1 MSATSKF
8 TNALIREQ
16 SPYLLQHAHNPVN
29 WIAWS
34 ADIFTIAQEQ
44 NKPILLSIGYA
55 ACHWCHV
62 MERESFEDED
72 VAKYMSEHFIN
83 VKVDREERPDVDQIY
98 MDALQAMTGS
108 GGWPLNIFLLP
119 NGKPFFGGTYFP
131 PKTIPQ
137 RASWM
142 DVLKGVQEAY
152 TNNYDKL
159 VTQADNLT
167 NHLVETNIKA
177 KNFED
182 QTISFP
188 SLEEFD
194 VMTKR
199 ILQNADTQWGGFGA
213 APKFPQTFSI
223 QILLRNYFA
232 HKDQVAIT
240 HAVRSLDKMIQGGLY
255 DHVGGGFARYSTDAQ
270 WQAPHFEKM
279 LYDNAL
285 LVTVLSEAFQITQ
298 KQVYKN
304 VIEETIEFIFRE
316 LSDKSGAF
324 YAALDAD
331 SEGVEG
337 KFYTWSYDELQTIL
351 PKHLFEPFCTYYQI
365 KEAGNWE
372 HTNIV
377 WTTETIE
384 NAWSDELVEAK
395 EILFTYRANRIRPG
409 TDSKILLSWNG
420 LMISALCKAYASI
433 GNITYLKRAEE
444 VMGWLELNLQSSN
457 EHLYHTY
464 TNGIAKSIAFLEDY
478 AYIIQAYIELH
489 KVSGEANYL
498 IKAKKWMNYVQLHFI
513 DEQGVFF
520 YFTSDEQK
528 EGIVRKKE
536 SYDGATP
543 SSNAMIC
550 ASLIYLGSIFD
561 EPKWIDQSTKMLC
574 SMHSM
579 LVQYPSSFGYWAQS
593 FFQLAYGVTELVGVG
608 NRVNK
613 DLTPILKRF
622 LPHVLTLWVDREDSQ
637 FPLSIGKQGVENQY
651 FICKNKTCS
660 LPTGHLEGI
669 LAII

>member
-1 MSATSKF
+1 MSANTTF
-8 TNALIREQ
+8 TNALIHEQ

-34 ADIFTIAQEQ
+34 PSIFEQAQAN

-62 MERESFEDED
+62 MERESFENEE
-72 VAKYMSEHFIN
+72 VAHYMNAHFVN

-119 NGKPFFGGTYFP
+119 NGKPFYGGTYFP

-142 DVLKGVQEAY
+142 DVLKGVHEAFQI
-152 TNNYDKL
+152 NKEKL
-159 VTQADNLT
+159 IEQANNLT
-167 NHLVETNIKA
+167 NHLVQTNIKEKIA
-177 KNFED
+177 ND
-182 QTISFP
+182 QSITYP

-194 VMTKR
+194 LMTQR
-199 ILQNADTQWGGFGA
+199 ILQNADTQWGGFGV

-223 QILLRNYFA
+223 QVLLRNYFA
-232 HKDQVAIT
+232 HKDQSSIV

-285 LVTVLSEAFQITQ
+285 FITVLSEAYQITE
-298 KQVYKN
+298 KKVYKK
-304 VIEETIEFIFRE
+304 VIEETVQFVYRE
-316 LSDKSGAF
+316 LSDSNGLF
-324 YAALDAD
+324 YAAIDAD

-337 KFYTWSYDELQTIL
+337 KYYTWSYQELQALL
-351 PKHLFEPFCTYYQI
+351 PEKLFKPFCEYFQI
-365 KEAGNWE
+365 KQEGNWE

-377 WTTETIE
+377 WTTGLIE
-384 NAWSDELVEAK
+384 DAWKEELVEAK
-395 EILFTYRANRIRPG
+395 KILIIHRAKRIRPS
-409 TDSKILLSWNG
+409 TDNKILLSWNC
-420 LMISALCKAYASI
+420 LMIIALCKAYAINADISI
-433 GNITYLKRAEE
+433 IERAEKNIH
-444 VMGWLELNLQSSN
+444 WLCNHMQSKEGFLFHS
-457 EHLYHTY
+457 Y
-464 TNGIAKSIAFLEDY
+464 TNGHPKSMGFLEDY
-478 AYIIQAYIELH
+478 STLIQALIELH
-489 KVSGEANYL
+489 KATGNTTYL
-498 IKAKKWMNYVQLHFI
+498 LQAKQWMQYVQLHFI
-513 DEQGVFF
+513 DEEGVFF
-520 YFTSDEQK
+520 YFTSDEQLD
-528 EGIVRKKE
+528 GIIRKKD

-550 ASLIYLGSIFD
+550 TSLIYLGSIFD
-561 EPKWIDQSTKMLC
+561 EPDWVEQAQKMLA
-574 SMHSM
+574 SMHHM
-579 LVQYPSSFGYWAQS
+579 MIQYPSSFGYWAQS
-593 FFQLAYGVTELVGVG
+593 FFQLAYGLTEVVGIG
-608 NRVNK
+608 NEVNK
-613 DLTPILKRF
+613 KLTPILEKF
-622 LPHVLTLWVDREDSQ
+622 LPHILPLWLQQEETT
-637 FPLSIGKQGVENQY
+637 FPLSIGKKSVDNQY

-660 LPTGHLEGI
+660 IPTDHLEGI